1 MTPQSAF
8 MVAAPI
14 RPGQGAALRALLAS
28 MNRAP
33 GMVDPNNALFPF
45 ARFDQLHVA
54 RFVILYDETLD
65 DLAVYGTSFPD
76 APVWL
81 VFLGDC
87 DGAVDSMLQQFAAT
101 AEPGLRQIFA
111 CCDDPPG
118 PDLLAWMRGHSV
130 QPAAQ
135 YINWLGRTVQQIRE
149 EAALHVFLR
158 DYLARNPDTG
168 DAAGRYCSRSVGRAG
183 AARRPPTP
191 SAWQSERLRWLASTH
206 RSGDRA
212 ASHCGACCRDKPAGG
227 L

>member
-8 MVAAPI
+8 LVAAPI

-28 MNRAP
+28 MNGAP

-45 ARFDQLHVA
+45 ARSDQLHVA

-158 DYLARNPDTG
+158 DYLARNPTLATRDQLV
-168 DAAGRYCSRSVGRAG
+168 AQARRAG
-183 AARRPPTP
+183 PVLTPPAPTP